1 MSREIQRLKNFKL
14 KSKNSLIR
22 ITTATTTGINRK
34 IKKYSEVAR
43 GFLPIKNK
51 IDIKMEKPRLQ
62 SKNNIGKYEKS
73 SI

>member
-1 MSREIQRLKNFKL
+1 MSREIQRFKNFKL

-22 ITTATTTGINRK
+22 ITTTTTAINRRT
-34 IKKYSEVAR
+34 KKYSEAAR
-43 GFLPIKNK
+43 SFLPIKNK

>member
-1 MSREIQRLKNFKL
+1 MSREIQRFKNFKL

-22 ITTATTTGINRK
+22 ITTTTAINRRT
-34 IKKYSEVAR
+34 KKYSEAAR
-43 GFLPIKNK
+43 SFLPIKNK